1 MVKIVT
7 VVTTTSYGFDPETE
21 WDMIERFREIAK
33 EEPGWKERTVGN
45 SVVFEQT
52 SYRRRRL
59 GTKKK

>member
-21 WDMIERFREIAK
+21 WDMIERFREMAK
-33 EEPGWKERTVGN
+33 EEPGWKERTV
-45 SVVFEQT
+45 SRYVVFEKT
-52 SYRRRRL
+52 EYRTKKF